1 MKTLKTFA
9 IIALASIAPSFGIVF
24 PSTYTATLGPIGAA
38 NEFQINSFTFT
49 SLNTTTNK
57 LTMNIDFNFGGGFS
71 SGAFQAFTV
80 PGFANASGDVPLNV
94 GDIMFNNGG
103 LMYAVAMSAH
113 SGLTQGSLYKV
124 NSTLTAKTVLGNPG
138 GGYRPLQAVWAN
150 PVGAVAVGSGTVSAA
165 SISGNHFNT
174 TVMVNTDAAF
184 RNFLNGTFNFAFD
197 SATCG
202 NDVVSGTVSA
212 TPEPASFLMLGAGL
226 IGLSFFRRKSA

>member
-1 MKTLKTFA
+1 MKTLNTFA
-9 IIALASIAPSFGIVF
+9 IIALVSIAPSFAIVF

-71 SGAFQAFTV
+71 SGAFQPFTV

-113 SGLTQGSLYKV
+113 SGLTQGTLYRIDG
-124 NSTLTAKTVLGNPG
+124 TLNAQTVLGNPA
-138 GGYRPLQAVWAN
+138 GGYRPLQAVWADST
-150 PVGAVAVGSGTVSAA
+150 GASVVGSGSVNAA
-165 SISGNHFNT
+165 SLGGNHFNT

-184 RNFLNGTFNFAFD
+184 RTFLNGNFSFAFD

-202 NDVVSGTVSA
+202 NDVVYGAVSA
-212 TPEPASFLMLGAGL
+212 TPEPGTFLMLGGGL
-226 IGLSFFRRKSA
+226 IGLALIRRKLA

>member
-1 MKTLKTFA
+1 MKTLKTIT
-9 IIALASIAPSFGIVF
+9 IIALASIAPSFATIF
-24 PSTYTATLGPIGAA
+24 PSTYTSTLGPIGAA

-57 LTMNIDFNFGGGFS
+57 LALNIDFNFGGGFS
-71 SGAFQAFTV
+71 SGAFQSFTV
-80 PGFANASGDVPLNV
+80 PGFANASGDVHLNV
-94 GDIMFNNGG
+94 GDILFNNGG
-103 LMYAVAMSAH
+103 SMYAVAMSAH

-124 NSTLTAKTVLGNPG
+124 NGTLNAQTVLGNPG

-150 PVGAVAVGSGTVSAA
+150 PVGAVTVGSGTITVA

-184 RNFLNGTFNFAFD
+184 RTFLNGTYNFAFA

-202 NDVVSGTVSA
+202 NDVVYGSASA